1 VSREGGHHGRGR
13 YSSAGPKPRA
23 AVSAACRCS
32 PSQRLGAEAF
42 PHSRA
47 CGLPAPPGH
56 APRAGAPCTGRR
68 TQRGRR
74 SAGRAGRRGTW
85 RSIAPRPATQVV
97 PARRPPGTA
106 AGRGPAVSRETR
118 DRVARAPRG
127 GVAATPTEKATVR
140 GSFSAECITSIATII
155 DDRKRQGQHRGMMGG
170 SLPRG

>member
-118 DRVARAPRG
+118 ASRAG
-127 GVAATPTEKATVR
+127 ASAASRPPPQKKQHAVR
-140 GSFSAECITSIATII
+140 GSFSKRYVLKYELSAY
-155 DDRKRQGQHRGMMGG
+155 RKRQGQHRGMMGG